1 MLKQVPGAS
10 DLRAREKEL
19 SMKQEKTIAPI
30 QHVDMHH
37 LRAMLNCIGE
47 GVFTVDKKKHI
58 TFFNEAAEKITGFL
72 AKEAIGRPCRDIFR
86 SDVCGEQCVL
96 DEVEKKKQS
105 VTKRRVTI
113 VNQNGCSLVLS
124 VNVGPLRD
132 ARGRSIG
139 GIETFRDVS
148 AEEELRRL
156 LHKSYTFHDIVSRH
170 PRMDELF
177 AILPDVAVS
186 NVPVLIE
193 GESGT
198 GKELLAR
205 AIHNLSPRCNGPFV
219 AVSCGAI
226 PDTLLESELF
236 GYRKGAFTDAK
247 KDKPGRFDAAKG
259 GTFFLDEIGDVSSAM
274 QVRLLRV
281 LQEKTYEP
289 LGATEPVRSDVRI
302 IAATNHVLLDSV
314 HRGTFRQD
322 LYYRL
327 NVVRLELPPLKERQC
342 DIPLLV
348 EHFRRRLNAEA
359 GKSVESIDSEVLNML
374 MRYEFPGNIRE
385 LENIMQH
392 AFVLCRSSLVQ
403 KSHLPRELLAAIE
416 ADSTPAPLTLR
427 SVEKRA
433 VQEALDHHGG
443 NRTAAAKEL
452 GIDPSTLYR
461 KMHRY
466 GIE

>member
-1 MLKQVPGAS
+1 MLKRVLEVS
-10 DLRAREKEL
+10 DLRVHKRKVL
-19 SMKQEKTIAPI
+19 MRQEKTIAPA
-30 QHVDMHH
+30 QNVDMHH

-47 GVFTVDKKKHI
+47 GVFTVNKEKQI
-58 TFFNEAAEKITGFL
+58 TFFNEAAEKITGFS

-86 SDVCGEQCVL
+86 SDVCEKQCVL
-96 DEVEKKKQS
+96 DEVEKTRQS
-105 VTKRRVTI
+105 ITKRRVTI
-113 VNQNGCSLVLS
+113 LDRNGHSLVLS
-124 VNVGPLRD
+124 VNAGPLKD
-132 ARGRSIG
+132 TQGRFIG

-156 LHKSYTFHDIVSRH
+156 LQKSYTFQDIVSRH

-177 AILPDVAVS
+177 TILPDVAAS

-205 AIHNLSPRCNGPFV
+205 AIHNLSPRCNGPLV
-219 AVSCGAI
+219 AVSCGSI

-236 GYRKGAFTDAK
+236 GYKKGAFTDAK
-247 KDKPGRFDAAKG
+247 MDKPGRFDAAKG
-259 GTFFLDEIGDVSSAM
+259 GTFFLDEIGDISSAM

-289 LGATEPVRSDVRI
+289 LGATEPVHSDVRI
-302 IAATNHVLLDSV
+302 IAATNHVLLDGV
-314 HRGTFRQD
+314 HKGTFRQD

-327 NVVRLELPPLKERQC
+327 NVVRLELPPLKERRC

-348 EHFRRRLNAEA
+348 EHFRRRLNAET
-359 GKSVESIDSEVLNML
+359 GKNIESVDSEVLDML
-374 MRYEFPGNIRE
+374 MRHNFPGNIRE

-392 AFVLCRSSLVQ
+392 TFVLCRGDIIRE
-403 KSHLPRELLAAIE
+403 SHLPRELVTVIE
-416 ADSTPAPLTLR
+416 SDNMPVPLTLR
-427 SVEKRA
+427 SVEKRT